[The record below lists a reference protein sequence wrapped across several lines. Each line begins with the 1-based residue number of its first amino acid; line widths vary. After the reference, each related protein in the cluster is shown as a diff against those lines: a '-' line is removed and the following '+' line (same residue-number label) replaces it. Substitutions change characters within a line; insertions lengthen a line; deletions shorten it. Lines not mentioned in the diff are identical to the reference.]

1 MDEQN
6 QMPEQDPRIAQAEHT
21 KQNNKDAIKLAEKG
35 AATYFAGPEGA
46 AVVNQLHN
54 TPGIGQ
60 ALDKVE
66 DKAAEKLGKNRA
78 FSNMANQLGDSGM
91 LQAGNQALDIAG
103 SAGGGA
109 PTGTSP
115 NAAGT
120 QGANVAGGS
129 SPTPGSTGGTSSQTP
144 SGQSGL
150 GGAGGLGLPGGGG
163 LGSGG
168 GNNPPPEGGNEK
180 SASENT
186 IEGVKKTA
194 KVLKLLAPAMP
205 MILTIVGFVLIA
217 VILMAQV
224 MMIKDK
230 ISGAIAGTMEFG
242 QKIVNFMTGDGWN
255 TEEEAFFK
263 KLEEAYLNFD
273 GNNGQELD
281 IPLIASTIHYS
292 KTVDISVFDGEEGEK
307 EDEIGKN
314 EDNYTEGTGG
324 GVWGQVIDTAQTWS
338 FYKVATIKLGKMG
351 AMIPG
356 TRGLLGHLV
365 NSYVTFEKVCIQDA
379 LSAWGTFFSRII
391 DFNFTGFNELKQVY
405 DDSTV
410 DAAIDMVSKAIGS
423 FTSIFDLVR
432 APREFLNNLQAFA
445 MQGQSYTDWLLRST
459 AYELVEMYEYLTGN
473 YNDKDLLDSPLAYYK
488 NLDGISSE
496 DNNGGLIDML
506 INLVENL
513 LTSVEIN
520 WDLDCPLEV
529 RVPVFNEVLDYKSY
543 YRYLVNIYVPITYFP
558 NMKLG
563 EDYKYEDLITAA
575 NEIFDQKYMYEYLVD
590 DLLGYGTALCGSCN
604 YNITG
609 LNTGNSVVKLG
620 EGNSGVDLTNL
631 KVRLLQCADGVR
643 GQPIPNEDLVDFE
656 KYILGVVY
664 AENGGAPAEAAKV
677 QAIAARSYAL
687 TRPAAMG
694 GAFNLKLEQEDGQ
707 WILQIR
713 NCVEDQVYC
722 DPDRGCSLN
731 SPTTGS
737 NFVTVYSGENTHPY
751 RYKGPL
757 PADSEL
763 RKAVAEVAGVLA
775 LDSNGNVVLTPYVN
789 TDQNAWNSMA
799 SSGKDYTEILLEH
812 YGGKVSQIS
821 HSDCSNNCAASGD
834 YTQWKQFGEPWSDI
848 YLGSSS
854 GTIGRIGCLIT
865 SISMQI
871 ARSGVPVTVN
881 PLNPGTVVQKLNQHG
896 GFTGGGGLYW
906 NAISHVA
913 PSFQYV
919 GQYGL
924 SGSKEAR
931 MGAIN
936 QLVSDGCYVVIEV
949 KTHNGGQHWV
959 ALDYIGNGDI
969 YMMDPAS
976 NYTRLYDHPQ
986 YRPNIAACYKVVR

>member
-6 QMPEQDPRIAQAEHT
+6 QMPEQDIKRAQAEHT

-54 TPGIGQ
+54 TPGIGK

-78 FSNMANQLGDSGM
+78 FSHMANQLGDSGM
-91 LQAGNQALDIAG
+91 LQAGNQALDMAN
-103 SAGGGA
+103 SAGGGV
-109 PTGTSP
+109 PTGTAS
-115 NAAGT
+115 NAAAGA
-120 QGANVAGGS
+120 QGANMTGGASPTSSSAGGIN
-129 SPTPGSTGGTSSQTP
+129 PT
-144 SGQSGL
+144 SGQAGLGGSGGL
-150 GGAGGLGLPGGGG
+150 GGA
-163 LGSGG
+163 
-168 GNNPPPEGGNEK
+168 NKPPENNNEK

-186 IEGVKKTA
+186 VEGVKKA
-194 KVLKLLAPAMP
+194 VKVIKFIAPSLPVLLPIIAAFIGLLAIMMP
-205 MILTIVGFVLIA
+205 IF
-217 VILMAQV
+217 
-224 MMIKDK
+224 MIKDQ
-230 ISGAIAGTMEFG
+230 IAGAIAGTMEFG
-242 QKIVNFMTGDGWN
+242 QKIINFVSGDGWN
-255 TEEEAFFK
+255 TEEEKFFI
-263 KLEEAYLNFD
+263 KLKEEYLNFD

-281 IPLIASTIHYS
+281 IPLIAATIHYS
-292 KTVDISVFDGEEGEK
+292 KVTDFTVFDGKEGEK
-307 EDEIGKN
+307 EDDIGMN
-314 EDNYTEGTGG
+314 EDNYGDSSGSTILGEIIETN
-324 GVWGQVIDTAQTWS
+324 QTWS
-338 FYKVATIKLGKMG
+338 FYKVANIKLGNMG
-351 AMIPG
+351 SMIPG

-365 NSYVTFEKVCIQDA
+365 NSYVTLEMVCIQDA
-379 LSAWGTFFSRII
+379 LRAWETFFSRII
-391 DFNFTGFNELKQVY
+391 DFNFTSLNELYDVY
-405 DDSTV
+405 DGSI
-410 DAAIDMVSKAIGS
+410 IDTAKAMISKAIG
-423 FTSIFDLVR
+423 FTNVFDLVR
-432 APREFLNNLQAFA
+432 APSKFLENLQAFA

-473 YNDKDLLDSPLAYYK
+473 YNDKELLDSPLAYYK
-488 NLDGISSE
+488 NLEGTSSE
-496 DNNGGLIDML
+496 NNRGGIINLLIDL
-506 INLVENL
+506 IKKVDIDINLKDPECLIKV
-513 LTSVEIN
+513 S
-520 WDLDCPLEV
+520 
-529 RVPVFNEVLDYKSY
+529 VPVFNEVLDYKTY
-543 YRYLVNIYVPITYFP
+543 YRYLVNIYVPITYYP

-563 EDYKYEDLITAA
+563 VDYNLDDAITAA
-575 NEIFDQKYMYEYLVD
+575 NEIFDQKYLYEFLVA
-590 DLLGYGTALCGSCN
+590 DLAGYGTAQCGSCN

-620 EGNSGVDLTNL
+620 EGNAGVDLTNL
-631 KVRLLQCADGVR
+631 KVRLLQCGDGVR
-643 GQPIPNEDLVDFE
+643 GQPIPNEELVDFE

-763 RKAVAEVAGVLA
+763 RKSVAEVAGVLA

-834 YTQWKQFGEPWSDI
+834 YTQWMQFGEPWSDI

-854 GTIGRIGCLIT
+854 GTIGKIGCLVT

-896 GFTGGGGLYW
+896 GFTSGGGLYW
-906 NAISHVA
+906 NAISYVA

-931 MGAIN
+931 MNAIN

-949 KTHNGGQHWV
+949 KTHAGGQHWV

>member
-78 FSNMANQLGDSGM
+78 FSHMANQLGDSGM
-91 LQAGNQALDIAG
+91 LKAGNQALDIAG

-109 PTGTSP
+109 PTGTAP
-115 NAAGT
+115 NATAGT

-129 SPTPGSTGGTSSQTP
+129 SPTPGSTGVASSQTP

-168 GNNPPPEGGNEK
+168 GNNPPTKDSSEK

-186 IEGVKKTA
+186 LEGMKKTVS
-194 KVLKLLAPAMP
+194 VLKFIAPAMP
-205 MILTIVGFVLIA
+205 IILTVVGFVLIA
-217 VILMAQV
+217 VILMSQI
-224 MMIKDK
+224 MMISDK
-230 ISGAIAGTMEFG
+230 ISGAVTTTMEFS
-242 QKIVNFMTGDGWN
+242 QRLVNFMTGDGWN
-255 TEEEAFFK
+255 TTEEKFFK
-263 KLEEAYLNFD
+263 RLKYAYQDYVSVD
-273 GNNGQELD
+273 GSTLD

-292 KTVDISVFDGEEGEK
+292 KTIDISVFDGEDNENFEEVGE
-307 EDEIGKN
+307 DGMYSGNSI
-314 EDNYTEGTGG
+314 
-324 GVWGQVIDTAQTWS
+324 WGDIVNTNNTRA
-338 FYKVATIKLGKMG
+338 FYNVANVKLGVVG
-351 AMIPG
+351 SVVPG

-365 NSYVTFEKVCIQDA
+365 ATYIGTKEVCVRHA
-379 LSAWGTFFSRII
+379 LKEWTKFFGTLIDMSTTSFS
-391 DFNFTGFNELKQVY
+391 EYK
-405 DDSTV
+405 
-410 DAAIDMVSKAIGS
+410 AAADGDTLEAITDMVSAIFGNVAGILS
-423 FTSIFDLVR
+423 
-432 APREFLNNLQAFA
+432 APGEFVQRFIDFENQN
-445 MQGQSYTDWLLRST
+445 QSYLDWLTRS
-459 AYELVEMYEYLTGN
+459 AFYELKELVYFLTGD
-473 YNDKDLLDSPLAYYK
+473 YQDQELLDSPLAYYK
-488 NLDGISSE
+488 DLEGKSSE
-496 DNNGGLIDML
+496 DGTFDIREFIQEYLDDWPIGVDA
-506 INLVENL
+506 ENKC
-513 LTSVEIN
+513 LTVK
-520 WDLDCPLEV
+520 
-529 RVPVFNEVLDYKSY
+529 VPYIYQELDYKSY
-543 YRYLVNIYVPITYFP
+543 YRYLVNVYVPVTYYP

-563 EDYKYEDLITAA
+563 EDYSYTDLIIAA
-575 NEIFDQKYMYEYLVD
+575 NEIFDQKHMYEYLVD
-590 DLLGYGTALCGSCN
+590 DLLGVGSTLCGSCN

-609 LNTGNSVVKLG
+609 VNTGNRVVKLG
-620 EGNSGVDLTNL
+620 SSEGGMDLSNL
-631 KVRLLQCADGVR
+631 KVRLLQCADGTR
-643 GQPIPNEDLVDFE
+643 GDPIPNEELVDFE

-664 AENGGAPAEAAKV
+664 AENGGGPAEAIKV
-677 QAIAARSYAL
+677 QAIAARSFAL
-687 TRPAAMG
+687 VRPTQMG
-694 GAFNLKLEQEDGQ
+694 GAANIKLEQQNGQ

-763 RKAVAEVAGVLA
+763 RKAVADVAGVLA
-775 LDSNGNVVLTPYVN
+775 LDSDGNVILTPYTN
-789 TDQNAWNSMA
+789 EDQNAWNSMA
-799 SSGKDYTEILLEH
+799 NSGMDYTEILLGH
-812 YGGKVSQIS
+812 YGGKVAQIS
-821 HSDCSNNCAASGD
+821 HSDCSNNCAATGD

-848 YLGSSS
+848 HLGSSS
-854 GTIGRIGCLIT
+854 GTIGTIGCLIT
-865 SISMQI
+865 SVSIQI

-896 GFTGGGGLYW
+896 GFVNGGNFVWGST
-906 NAISHVA
+906 IHVA
-913 PSFQYV
+913 PSFQY
-919 GQYGL
+919 QYRRDL
-924 SGSKEAR
+924 AGSKETR
-931 MGAIN
+931 INAIN
-936 QLVSDGCYVVIEV
+936 QMVSEGCYVVIEV
-949 KTHNGGQHWV
+949 KTHGGGQHWV
-959 ALDYIGNGDI
+959 ALDYIADGEI

-976 NYTRLYDHPQ
+976 SNTVLYADPR
-986 YRPNIAACYKVVR
+986 YRANIAVCYKVVK